1 MNKEQYLKQLS
12 AQLGKLKSS
21 EREEI
26 MADIAEFFECA
37 ARDGESD
44 EAIVA
49 HLGDPKKLGR
59 EYWAQSCIAKANVK
73 ASPKSMARAF
83 ASSAALGTINFLYVL
98 CVVVV
103 GYIIISAFYVAAV
116 SIGLSGIALM
126 VVGIPVS
133 ASTIGPAGVFITVMV
148 GIAVICLGLLAFI
161 GNMQLAKLFKKAN
174 MAFLNRIS
182 IKLRRENNE

>member
-1 MNKEQYLKQLS
+1 MKQLS
-12 AQLGKLKSS
+12 AELGKLKSS

-26 MADIAEFFECA
+26 IADIAEYFDCA
-37 ARDGESD
+37 ARDGESA

-49 HLGDPKKLGR
+49 HLGDPRKLGK

-116 SIGLSGIALM
+116 SIGLAGIGVM
-126 VVGIPVS
+126 VAGIPVS
-133 ASTIGPAGVFITVMV
+133 LMIGPAGVFVTVLA
-148 GIAVICLGLLAFI
+148 GIAVICLGILAFI
-161 GNMQLAKLFKKAN
+161 GNMQLARLFKKAN

-182 IKLRRENNE
+182 VRLRRENNE

>member
-12 AQLGKLKSS
+12 AELGKLKSS

-26 MADIAEFFECA
+26 IADITEFFDCA
-37 ARDGESD
+37 ARDGESV

-49 HLGDPKKLGR
+49 HLGDPKKLGK
-59 EYWAQSCIAKANVK
+59 EYWAQSCIAKANLK

-103 GYIIISAFYVAAV
+103 GYIIISAFYVTAV
-116 SIGLSGIALM
+116 CIGLSGITA
-126 VVGIPVS
+126 VAAGIPYAGIV
-133 ASTIGPAGVFITVMV
+133 GPAGVFIAVMV
-148 GIAVICLGLLAFI
+148 GIAVICLGILAFI

-174 MAFLNRIS
+174 MVFLNRIS
-182 IKLRRENNE
+182 AKLGRESNE

>member
-1 MNKEQYLKQLS
+1 MNKEQYLRQLS
-12 AQLGKLKSS
+12 AELGKLKSS

-26 MADIAEFFECA
+26 MADIAEYFDCA

-126 VVGIPVS
+126 VAGIPFAGMV
-133 ASTIGPAGVFITVMV
+133 GPAGVFIMVMV
-148 GIAVICLGLLAFI
+148 GIAVICLGVLAFI

-174 MAFLNRIS
+174 MAFLNKIS
-182 IKLRRENNE
+182 VKIRRESNE

>member
-12 AQLGKLKSS
+12 AELGKLKSS

-26 MADIAEFFECA
+26 MADIAEFFDCA
-37 ARDGESD
+37 ARDGESAQ
-44 EAIVA
+44 AIVA
-49 HLGDPKKLGR
+49 HLGDPKKLGK

-83 ASSAALGTINFLYVL
+83 VSSAALGTINFLYVL

-116 SIGLSGIALM
+116 CIGLSGIALM
-126 VVGIPVS
+126 VAGIPFS
-133 ASTIGPAGVFITVMV
+133 LMIGPAGVFITVLV
-148 GIAVICLGLLAFI
+148 GIAVVCLGILAFI
-161 GNMQLAKLFKKAN
+161 GNMQLARLFKKAN

-182 IKLRRENNE
+182 VRLRRGEQ